1 MRLHPYLRKS
11 AGGREVVQVVGR
23 TIGECVDDLEA
34 QFPGIK
40 QRLCD
45 DEGKLLSFYDIY
57 VNSESSYPEEFAKPV
72 KDGDELTVVTVIAG
86 G

>member
-57 VNSESSYPEEFAKPV
+57 VNSESSYPEELAKPV

>member
-57 VNSESSYPEEFAKPV
+57 VNSESSYPEELAKPV
-72 KDGDELTVVTVIAG
+72 KDGDELTVVTLIAG

>member
-1 MRLHPYLRKS
+1 MRLHPYLRKF
-11 AGGREVVQVVGR
+11 ADGREVVQVVGR
-23 TIGECVDDLEA
+23 TIGECVDGLEA

-45 DEGKLLSFYDIY
+45 DEGKLLSFYEIY
-57 VNSESSYPEEFAKPV
+57 VNSESSYPEELAKPV
-72 KDGDELTVVTVIAG
+72 KDGDELTVVTLIAG

>member
-1 MRLHPYLRKS
+1 MRLHPYLRKF
-11 AGGREVVQVVGR
+11 ADGREVVQVVGR

-45 DEGKLLSFYDIY
+45 EEGKLLSFYDIY
-57 VNSESSYPEEFAKPV
+57 VNSESSYPEELAKPV
-72 KDGDELTVVTVIAG
+72 KDGDELTVVTLIAG

>member
-1 MRLHPYLRKS
+1 MRLHPYLRKF

-45 DEGKLLSFYDIY
+45 DEGKLLSFYEIY
-57 VNSESSYPEEFAKPV
+57 VNSESSYPEELAKPV
-72 KDGDELTVVTVIAG
+72 KDGDELTVVTLIAG